1 MSEDQ
6 TRKLAET
13 LAQILDRL
21 TALEAKSYDTR
32 PLHEQ
37 TRAALMEVRQELKE
51 VRVELRRLNS
61 NHEQMMIDLTN
72 ARSSLRDLSQ
82 RVEEL
87 EQPRH

>member
-1 MSEDQ
+1 MSQNQ
-6 TRKLAET
+6 TRNPDET
-13 LAQILDRL
+13 LALILERL

-37 TRAALMEVRQELKE
+37 TRAAVMEVKQELKE
-51 VRVELRRLNS
+51 VRAELRRLNS

-72 ARSSLRDLSQ
+72 ARSSIRDLNQ

-87 EQPRH
+87 EQPHH